1 MNFHLS
7 GQLEK
12 DEETQQLQNAK
23 LYKQKHTQKLL
34 NSRFQLKDIFHEWN
48 IAYPQKRFTK

>member
-34 NSRFQLKDIFHEWN
+34 NSRFQLQDIFHEWN